1 MIFKKLL
8 YFFILDTRT
17 KFLIIEALIYLGF
30 ARILIII
37 PFNKVSNFLGEQ
49 MEETSEN
56 NNPENERIL
65 KNIKHSISI
74 VSKYTLWKSTCMV
87 RAIAGM
93 KMLERRRIESTI
105 YLGISRDENG
115 KMIAHAWLR
124 SGQFYITGAEEMA
137 RFNVVGKFAKN
148 SNLGEMKEI

>member
-1 MIFKKLL
+1 MIFKKLV

-65 KNIKHSISI
+65 KNIKHAISI
-74 VSKYTLWKSTCMV
+74 VSKYTLWESTCMV

-137 RFNVVGKFAKN
+137 RFNVVGKFAK
-148 SNLGEMKEI
+148 KVVWVK